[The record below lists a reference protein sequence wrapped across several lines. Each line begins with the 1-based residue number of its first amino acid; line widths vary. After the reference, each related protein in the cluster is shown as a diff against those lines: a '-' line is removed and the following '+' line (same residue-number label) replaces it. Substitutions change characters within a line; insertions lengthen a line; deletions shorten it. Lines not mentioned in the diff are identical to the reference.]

1 MIRTAKFLLLFL
13 FLAVSAWVVFISALP
28 VLFIR
33 QMEHKYAIILKGER
47 NLVLFTPRFK
57 VKNASFVWNDKVE
70 LLQGNFDIQLDPL
83 AWIRDRVWAMSL
95 QGDGSKLRF
104 LGEWLKKTGV
114 SEIQTTRLRLALD
127 FYDGDIREI
136 HQVEVVAPDYQFQIQ
151 SRVVPK

>member
-1 MIRTAKFLLLFL
+1 M
-13 FLAVSAWVVFISALP
+13 
-28 VLFIR
+28 
-33 QMEHKYAIILKGER
+33 
-47 NLVLFTPRFK
+47 LFTPRFK

-114 SEIQTTRLRLALD
+114 SEIQTTKLRLALD

-151 SRVVPK
+151 SRVVPQ

>member
-1 MIRTAKFLLLFL
+1 MIRFIQWLLAAL
-13 FLAVSAWVVFISALP
+13 FLAVSAWVIFISALP
-28 VLFIR
+28 VLFVR
-33 QMEHKYAIILKGER
+33 QMEHKYSIVLKGER
-47 NLVLFTPRFK
+47 DRVLFTPRFK

-104 LGEWLKKTGV
+104 LGDWLKKTGV
-114 SEIQTTRLRLALD
+114 REIQTTKLRLALD

-151 SRVVPK
+151 SRVVPQ